1 MAEAKRFYWLKL
13 KHEFFKKNIYV
24 KKLRRMNNGTELAFL
39 YLELLTYSLED
50 NGIITFQGV
59 EENLGEE
66 LALNLD
72 EDADLMCELIDF
84 LLKYDL
90 LVPQEDNNFLLVE
103 VLESTGSETKQ
114 AEYNRIRRANE
125 RKGNLVTE
133 SGNNVTNE
141 GNNVTNC
148 YPNDKQCFL
157 EKEKEKREREEI
169 EREGDDPQPAE
180 KVKNFIDYQKIVDLY
195 HEKCPSLSRIKYLTP
210 ERKQRLKNLLSKYS
224 IEQIE
229 KAFEKAQSSAFL
241 RGECNGSGHESWK
254 ADFDFIIKPKNFIRI
269 IEGVYDARGQPID
282 SGISYADME
291 ADLLENI

>member
-125 RKGNLVTE
+125 RKSNSVTK

-157 EKEKEKREREEI
+157 EKEKREREEI
-169 EREGDDPQPAE
+169 EREREGDDPQSAE

-229 KAFEKAQSSAFL
+229 RAFEKAQSSAFL

-269 IEGVYDARGQPID
+269 IEGAYDARGQPTD

-291 ADLLENI
+291 EDLLENI